1 MSRHQPVSPFE
12 RSLFHRKASAGLD
25 LGGLNLSGLGLTAVG
40 PSAVATPS
48 VVLYTP
54 PESRPIAEGLQGIYQ
69 LGKSLEKID
78 PIKDAPGR
86 SDFPAISGLLEE
98 NSSNEARLWRNDALQ
113 KLEQFWN
120 PVYHPTTES
129 NEMIR
134 TGTAETAAQGYWVMP
149 LFELW
154 KTAPTDA
161 SRDELGGFLAT
172 ATSYLLPFGSA
183 YWSESRMKDS
193 GNSTAGFFAIAWAK
207 RAMDVGIVNG
217 WRGVMMYADGT
228 DVPFFPNLWTCAGWP
243 GLRGD
248 QWVVVW
254 DALRGYPVYGSDNGM
269 AYQLQ
274 KMIANWMSTLLGAS
288 ANRLWD
294 RGHPWG
300 SGYPMRV
307 WQAGPRATIGRDAD
321 MGSMLALVPDCGNV
335 GAW

>member
-134 TGTAETAAQGYWVMP
+134 TGTAETVAQGYWVMP

-154 KTAPTDA
+154 KTAPTNA
-161 SRDELGGFLAT
+161 SRDELGSFLAT
-172 ATSYLLPFGSA
+172 ATSYLLSFGERPPAYDREVVTSPVVWSGGSYAIDAYVRKAMKAGINPSWMNPPFIQPS
-183 YWSESRMKDS
+183 S
-193 GNSTAGFFAIAWAK
+193 WA
-207 RAMDVGIVNG
+207 
-217 WRGVMMYADGT
+217 
-228 DVPFFPNLWTCAGWP
+228 CAGWP

-248 QWVVVW
+248 EWIVVW
-254 DALRGYPVYGSDNGM
+254 DALRFYPVYRGDAGM
-269 AYQLQ
+269 AYQLR
-274 KMIANWMSTLLGAS
+274 KMMGNWMSRAVSAIKDNKVYLGF
-288 ANRLWD
+288 
-294 RGHPWG
+294 
-300 SGYPMRV
+300 M
-307 WQAGPRATIGRDAD
+307 
-321 MGSMLALVPDCGNV
+321 PDCAIPAGV
-335 GAW
+335 KFD